1 MNKKRTNY
9 FVTIINII
17 ATIALYIFY
26 FSLVFLCKS
35 IISGPE
41 EIKSIYNSAIIE
53 FLIGKATLIVTFVCG
68 LIGIL
73 NIICAIQNRKNKKI
87 LFWQLIFGL
96 YEIYIAVLTLMN
108 YSFSFVEIAKIVVCA
123 VIPIVLALI
132 NIILIKKN
140 KPKAIQVIS
149 YFIVIIMSIIVLFNK
164 ELVFWNIIC
173 LIMQL
178 IYIHYQEQNIQESK
192 TRKIVNIILYYILQA
207 IVVICLLFVLIA
219 AIIINAVNYNKMN
232 SQVKE
237 ILNNIKNLSEIT
249 NEEPY
254 MVIENN
260 SKYGFIDEN
269 GEEKIPCEYDGV
281 SYFCSAEFNKQKYY
295 FALAKK
301 GNDYYIISKGNE
313 QLNISNNEY
322 FINISNYIEQEMIA
336 EYSNQNMQYLTEQSY
351 LFILQIFIAENANN
365 KNIQLVPEKTLKFEK
380 NLQRDYSGL
389 YNDDNLCY
397 KAENYTMVIEPV
409 KNDNPT
415 YDLYDDYFV
424 EANPTYNVTIK
435 KNSGEESSSIEC
447 LPGFNSYSNTIETL
461 NDGSIV
467 FKNPDEETYGWYN
480 NNGDMIYI
488 PNGYEIE
495 NIIDNIIIISKYNEE
510 SMMTEYYFINQSG
523 QVLLK
528 SYDVLVILENTY
540 VLKNENN
547 KMLVYSTDLNKISN
561 EYDVIAFMS

>member
-26 FSLVFLCKS
+26 FSLGFLCKS

-149 YFIVIIMSIIVLFNK
+149 YFIVIIMSVIVIFNK

-192 TRKIVNIILYYILQA
+192 SRKIANIILYYIIQA
-207 IVVICLLFVLIA
+207 IVVICFLFVLIA

-260 SKYGFIDEN
+260 SKYGFINQN

-281 SYFCSAEFNKQKYY
+281 SYFCSADFNKQKYY

-301 GNDYYIISKGNE
+301 GNEYYIISKSNE
-313 QLNISNNEY
+313 QYNISNNEY

-336 EYSNQNMQYLTEQSY
+336 EYSNQNMQYLTEQAYS
-351 LFILQIFIAENANN
+351 FDLQIFIAENAYN

-389 YNDDNLCY
+389 YNEDNLCY
-397 KAENYTMVIEPV
+397 KSENYTMVIEPV

-467 FKNPDEETYGWYN
+467 FKNPNEEAYGWYN

-528 SYDVLVILENTY
+528 SYDVLVILENAY

-547 KMLVYSTDLNKISN
+547 KMLVYGTDLNKISN
-561 EYDVIAFMS
+561 EYDLIAFMS

>member
-53 FLIGKATLIVTFVCG
+53 FLIEKATLIVTFVCG

-207 IVVICLLFVLIA
+207 IVVICFLFVLIA

-260 SKYGFIDEN
+260 SKYGFINEN

-351 LFILQIFIAENANN
+351 SFILQIFIAENANN

-447 LPGFNSYSNTIETL
+447 LQGFNCYSNTIETL

-467 FKNPDEETYGWYN
+467 FENPDEEIYGWYD
-480 NNGDMIYI
+480 NNGDKVFL
-488 PNGYEIE
+488 PSGYEIE
-495 NIIDNIIIISKYNEE
+495 NIIDNIIIISRYNEE
-510 SMMTEYYFINQSG
+510 SMMTEYYFVEQSG

-528 SYDVLVILENTY
+528 SYDVLVILENAY

>member
-1 MNKKRTNY
+1 MPNL
-9 FVTIINII
+9 FIEIV
-17 ATIALYIFY
+17 
-26 FSLVFLCKS
+26 
-35 IISGPE
+35 
-41 EIKSIYNSAIIE
+41 IKSIYNSAIIE

-351 LFILQIFIAENANN
+351 SFILQIFIAENANN